1 MLPVPEMTIKHQITL
16 LNFKFMME
24 LRNYVFKRTLNSE
37 TSSSNDIVHI
47 MPLILL
53 FGVMISFES
62 NPLPRYSLAVK
73 MA

>member
-1 MLPVPEMTIKHQITL
+1 MLSVPEMTIEHQITL
-16 LNFKFMME
+16 LNFKFIME

-62 NPLPRYSLAVK
+62 NPFSRYSLAVK